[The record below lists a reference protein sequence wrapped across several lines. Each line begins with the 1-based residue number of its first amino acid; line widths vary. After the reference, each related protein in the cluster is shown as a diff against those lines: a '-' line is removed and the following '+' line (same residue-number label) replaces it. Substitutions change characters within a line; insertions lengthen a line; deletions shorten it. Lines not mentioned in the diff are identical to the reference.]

1 MPAREGERVEAGGL
15 VPANPLDGFA
25 VQMATFQT
33 SGRAAQAVRE
43 FQDAGY
49 LAYSAERVRSDG
61 VHVHGVFLGPYSERA
76 VAERDRERVGQVP
89 GYGTGLIVPIAP
101 AESAQKTE

>member
-1 MPAREGERVEAGGL
+1 MGERAEAGSP

-49 LAYSAERVRSDG
+49 LAYSAERVRGDG
-61 VHVHGVFLGPYSERA
+61 VHVHSVFLGPYSERA
-76 VAERDRERVGQVP
+76 IAERDRERAGQVP

-101 AESAQKTE
+101 AESAQKTQ